1 MEQNDA
7 YVNAN
12 KPSLEDHYVPEPP
25 SERVSVDVNAL
36 LSQSDYIS
44 LRATYPTERVFFT
57 KTGGLKNKTDM

>member
-12 KPSLEDHYVPEPP
+12 KPSLEDHYVPESP

-44 LRATYPTERVFFT
+44 LRATYPTERVFLQ
-57 KTGGLKNKTDM
+57 K